1 MNAIRALIAAPLA
14 ALLRAG
20 AAQARIF
27 LDQVLSAAP
36 DFVVQVA
43 HFAGSGPG
51 YDASRTTTRM

>member
-14 ALLRAG
+14 ALLC
-20 AAQARIF
+20 QARIF
-27 LDQVLSAAP
+27 LDQVLPAAP
-36 DFVVQVA
+36 DVVVQVA